1 MFKGL
6 GVRMEGDNLNK
17 PVYRQLRIDGTVD
30 SETKTNA
37 SVALKVSDELQ

>member
-1 MFKGL
+1 MFKGP
-6 GVRMEGDNLNK
+6 GARVEGINLNK
-17 PVYRQLRIDGTVD
+17 PLYRQLRIDGTAD